1 MKTILR
7 WLIASSLLALSQLVN
22 ASDVLPF
29 TEAKFAA
36 LTQAGGPL
44 LIDVH
49 ATWCSTCKKQ
59 QEVLKQLLETDKYKG
74 YTMLVVDFD
83 KQTDVLAQFK
93 VSQRSTLIVLR
104 GEDEWG
110 RSTAITSQEAISG
123 LLDQALK

>member
-36 LTQAGGPL
+36 LT
-44 LIDVH
+44 
-49 ATWCSTCKKQ
+49 TCKKQ